1 MKKNNEIIVGVST
14 YNGEKTLE
22 KTLKSLEKQKFK
34 NFSVFISDDKSTDN
48 TVEIIK
54 SYSKRNDNFYYEINN
69 ENTGMI
75 SNLNKIFLRSKSKY
89 FTWVDQDDYREE
101 NFLQECYDEIKKNPN
116 ASLVY
121 AQTGIRNKKNGKLMH
136 INTINSIANIKDISK
151 RYINLLNN
159 FHDTI
164 IYSLIRTESLRNTS
178 LWTNINGSA
187 NRLIFEL
194 ALEGEF
200 VQVKKT
206 LSYYNGKGLSNRY
219 SQDQEF
225 FRQSKV
231 KRKFYQIAFLILF
244 LSQLRDIFVRNI
256 DLFSKFKIFLF
267 IILNFLLI
275 NLSKL
280 VFRVISKIFFKK
292 LDNLI
297 FNIIL
302 KIIPENKDIIYLVDK
317 KLHLDFYP
325 KYYPYKKVKGKD

>member
-1 MKKNNEIIVGVST
+1 MK
-14 YNGEKTLE
+14 L
-22 KTLKSLEKQKFK
+22 
-34 NFSVFISDDKSTDN
+34 
-48 TVEIIK
+48 
-54 SYSKRNDNFYYEINN
+54 
-69 ENTGMI
+69 
-75 SNLNKIFLRSKSKY
+75 
-89 FTWVDQDDYREE
+89 
-101 NFLQECYDEIKKNPN
+101 KKNPN

-231 KRKFYQIAFLILF
+231 KRQFYQIAFLILF
-244 LSQLRDIFVRNI
+244 FSQLRDIFVRNI
-256 DLFSKFKIFLF
+256 DLFSKFKIFF
-267 IILNFLLI
+267 IYNIKFFINKCIKISFQSYFKNF
-275 NLSKL
+275 
-280 VFRVISKIFFKK
+280 F
-292 LDNLI
+292 
-297 FNIIL
+297 
-302 KIIPENKDIIYLVDK
+302 
-317 KLHLDFYP
+317 
-325 KYYPYKKVKGKD
+325 